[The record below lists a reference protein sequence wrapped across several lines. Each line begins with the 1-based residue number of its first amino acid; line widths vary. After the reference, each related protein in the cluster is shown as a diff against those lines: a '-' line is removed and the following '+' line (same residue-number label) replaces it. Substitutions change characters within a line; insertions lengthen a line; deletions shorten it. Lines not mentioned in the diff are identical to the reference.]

1 MSDSLYERT
10 KDYFANSLM
19 LAATF
24 MDPLYRSLRFIKDQA
39 ELDVSKF
46 KAMSYIKGVYAN
58 IIRLNI

>member
-1 MSDSLYERT
+1 
-10 KDYFANSLM
+10 

-24 MDPLYRSLRFIKDQA
+24 MDPRYRSLRFIKDQT
-39 ELDVSKF
+39 ERDVSKF